1 MIERRKRRTDL
12 LVNSASIRRE
22 ASGQQTLSSV
32 HAVGK
37 QQKGVVKLNV
47 LFMLVV
53 FIAFIVLF
61 YDNHGTR

>member
-12 LVNSASIRRE
+12 LANSASTKRE

-32 HAVGK
+32 HAVEK
-37 QQKGVVKLNV
+37 QQKGVVKLDV